1 MNYICEMQEFKLAG
15 SPYIQLNQLLK
26 ASGIVYSGGEAKML
40 ISEGQV
46 IVNNEVELRL
56 RRKIKISDQV
66 QVGDTTLIIV

>member
-1 MNYICEMQEFKLAG
+1 MQEFKLAG